1 MMLLSDQSMHTA
13 NIIHNPCVSMF
24 CQLPRQVNN
33 QASAALSRVTVMGHV
48 TAVPDEELSALQLAF
63 TIIHPY
69 AEQIIDSPKFKLFR
83 LQPEKIYFSGGFGVM
98 ATWVNVEDYRNA
110 RADVLAAEVPS
121 VLSRVNLDKQ
131 GELLLVCK
139 HFLGLNDVESV
150 RVQAVDRLG
159 IDLRVKTGEA
169 LHCLL
174 TMPTAM
180 PKDMYDLYNQLFIDG
195 FLSVSKLVNHVHT
208 MHISYLRCTVA
219 GELTDEYRVGFRH
232 EVNSSEDAKSE
243 MVKLFQEAW
252 EREQGFFFTDELP
265 PITKYAEDILRSARK
280 SEGAGGT
287 KVGGAQL

>member
-1 MMLLSDQSMHTA
+1 MEGVQGYPFGSYVDYILDENGCPVMLLSDQSMHTA
-13 NIIHNPCVSMF
+13 NIKHNPSVSMF

-48 TAVPDEELSALQLAF
+48 STVPDEELSALQLAF

-98 ATWVNVEDYRNA
+98 ATWVNVEDYQNA

-159 IDLRVKTGEA
+159 IDLRVKTGE
-169 LHCLL
+169 L
-174 TMPTAM
+174 
-180 PKDMYDLYNQLFIDG
+180 Q
-195 FLSVSKLVNHVHT
+195 FLSVKCMGPRAYANT
-208 MHISYLRCTVA
+208 CT
-219 GELTDEYRVGFRH
+219 L
-232 EVNSSEDAKSE
+232 
-243 MVKLFQEAW
+243 
-252 EREQGFFFTDELP
+252 
-265 PITKYAEDILRSARK
+265 AR
-280 SEGAGGT
+280 GAP
-287 KVGGAQL
+287 